1 MDEDIKAF
9 LVESYENISQIETD
23 LVTLEKN
30 PTNQDLLEGIYRSL
44 HTIKGN
50 CGFMAFPTLEAL
62 THSGENLLSCLRDGQ
77 LQLNAEITS
86 SLLQLLDAM
95 QQICAQIDAIGQE
108 GDVDYSGLIQTLN
121 QLQSRDTGDE
131 GGFCTNVTIN
141 RQKEIPK
148 PAPTNPEGSKLPC
161 DREELMSALTT
172 PNTVQSIRVDINLLD
187 KLMNLVGEL
196 VLVRNQIQQFSTLQ
210 DETAFVTT
218 SQQLNRLTT
227 ELQEG
232 VMKTRMQPIS
242 TITRKFPRV
251 VRDVAI
257 ATEKQVQLEIEGE
270 ETELDKTIIEAIKDP
285 LTHLLR
291 NCVDHGIESPEVRQ
305 TQGKS
310 ATGRLRLQAFHESG
324 YVTIEISD
332 DGAGIDS
339 ERLKQ
344 KALSLGLIT
353 PNQAN
358 RLSETDALNLIFI
371 PGFSTANCVTRL
383 SGRGVGMD
391 VVKTDVEK
399 VGGTV
404 DVHTQLGLGTTFK
417 LKIPLT
423 LAIIPALIVT
433 SGGDRYAIPQTSL
446 LELVRLQGEQA
457 DHGIEYVHKAPVYR
471 LRGKLLPLVYL
482 NRELELVEG
491 EPEPAHPQ
499 SEIML
504 NIVVLQVDNFTF
516 GLVVDAIND
525 TQEIVVKPLGKL
537 LKETP
542 CFAGATILGDGK
554 VALILDVLS
563 LASRAGVLS
572 DEQTNALIQQEM
584 SSQSNIETVQM
595 LLLFEALDNSRMA
608 IPLSRVVR
616 LEEFPR
622 TAIEQ
627 VGDRQVIQYRDQILY
642 LVNFAN
648 VFDSFASSQRFSA
661 ANPKTAVLDADPLQ
675 VVVVACQSGRQI
687 GLVVQRMVDIVME
700 DLCITGEST
709 RPGVQ
714 AIAVIQGQVT
724 EILDIEAI

>member
-1 MDEDIKAF
+1 
-9 LVESYENISQIETD
+9 
-23 LVTLEKN
+23 
-30 PTNQDLLEGIYRSL
+30 
-44 HTIKGN
+44 
-50 CGFMAFPTLEAL
+50 
-62 THSGENLLSCLRDGQ
+62 
-77 LQLNAEITS
+77 
-86 SLLQLLDAM
+86 
-95 QQICAQIDAIGQE
+95 
-108 GDVDYSGLIQTLN
+108 
-121 QLQSRDTGDE
+121 
-131 GGFCTNVTIN
+131 
-141 RQKEIPK
+141 
-148 PAPTNPEGSKLPC
+148 
-161 DREELMSALTT
+161 
-172 PNTVQSIRVDINLLD
+172 
-187 KLMNLVGEL
+187 
-196 VLVRNQIQQFSTLQ
+196 
-210 DETAFVTT
+210 
-218 SQQLNRLTT
+218 
-227 ELQEG
+227 
-232 VMKTRMQPIS
+232 
-242 TITRKFPRV
+242 
-251 VRDVAI
+251 
-257 ATEKQVQLEIEGE
+257 
-270 ETELDKTIIEAIKDP
+270 
-285 LTHLLR
+285 
-291 NCVDHGIESPEVRQ
+291 
-305 TQGKS
+305 
-310 ATGRLRLQAFHESG
+310 
-324 YVTIEISD
+324 
-332 DGAGIDS
+332 
-339 ERLKQ
+339 
-344 KALSLGLIT
+344 
-353 PNQAN
+353 
-358 RLSETDALNLIFI
+358 
-371 PGFSTANCVTRL
+371 
-383 SGRGVGMD
+383 MD

-423 LAIIPALIVT
+423 LAIIPALIIT

-457 DHGIEYVHKAPVYR
+457 DRGIEYVHKAPVYR

-482 NRELELVEG
+482 NRELELTEWN
-491 EPEPAHPQ
+491 PEPAHLQ
-499 SEIML
+499 SETML

-554 VALILDVLS
+554 VALILDVFS

-572 DEQTNALIQQEM
+572 DEQKNALIQQEM
-584 SSQSNIETVQM
+584 SSQSTIETVQM

-616 LEEFPR
+616 LEEFPK

-648 VFDSFASSQRFSA
+648 VSFVSSQRFSA

-700 DLCITGEST
+700 DLCITGEAT

>member
-77 LQLNAEITS
+77 LQLNAETTS
-86 SLLQLLDAM
+86 GLLQLLDAM

-121 QLQSRDTGDE
+121 QLQSRDGGDREDRGDREDE
-131 GGFCTNVTIN
+131 GEFPQSLIIN
-141 RQKEIPK
+141 NPSPIANFQSPIP
-148 PAPTNPEGSKLPC
+148 
-161 DREELMSALTT
+161 

-291 NCVDHGIESPEVRQ
+291 NCVDHGIESPDVRQ
-305 TQGKS
+305 TQGKP

-358 RLSETDALNLIFI
+358 RLSETDALNLIFL
-371 PGFSTANCVTRL
+371 PGFSTANFITRL

-482 NRELELVEG
+482 NRELELTEWNPKTVNPKAET
-491 EPEPAHPQ
+491 
-499 SEIML
+499 ML

-516 GLVVDAIND
+516 GLVVDVIND

-537 LKETP
+537 LKDTP

-616 LEEFPR
+616 LEEFPK

-648 VFDSFASSQRFSA
+648 VFDSFVSRQRFSA
-661 ANPKTAVLDADPLQ
+661 ANFKTAVLDADPLQ

-724 EILDIEAI
+724 EILDIETI